1 MTTINVAFIVTDST
15 DIEDHASL
23 EYEPSQVLE
32 RKIEALA
39 EILGCTEEQA
49 ERVFFERL

>member
-1 MTTINVAFIVTDST
+1 MTTINVAIQFIDDV
-15 DIEDHASL
+15 EELASL
-23 EYEPSQVLE
+23 DYEPSQVLE

>member
-1 MTTINVAFIVTDST
+1 MTTINVAFVICDSN
-15 DIEDHASL
+15 DVEDHASL
-23 EYEPSQVLE
+23 DYEPSQVLE